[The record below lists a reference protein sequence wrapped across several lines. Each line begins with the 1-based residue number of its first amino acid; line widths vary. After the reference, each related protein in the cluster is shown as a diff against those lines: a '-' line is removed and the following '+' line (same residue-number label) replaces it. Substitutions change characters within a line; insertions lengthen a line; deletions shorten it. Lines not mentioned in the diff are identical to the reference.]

1 MPTNEIETN
10 LTFNF
15 NPTIFSPEMK
25 DYLCVGDT
33 CTFSLDLKYQMRNR
47 SSIEFDCWLLSEYW
61 RVETVKIELWRVAT
75 GTILTF
81 LTPKTVKIE
90 LPLKNLPHKLVI
102 RSY

>member
-1 MPTNEIETN
+1 MMPTNEIETN

-61 RVETVKIELWRVAT
+61 RVAT

-90 LPLKNLPHKLVI
+90 LPLRNLPHKLVI